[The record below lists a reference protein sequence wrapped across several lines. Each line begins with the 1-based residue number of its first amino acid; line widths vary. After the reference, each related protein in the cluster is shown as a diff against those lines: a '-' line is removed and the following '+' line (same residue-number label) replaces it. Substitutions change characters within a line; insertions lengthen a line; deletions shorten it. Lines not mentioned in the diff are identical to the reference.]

1 VSEPLHPGG
10 PSSSGSQNISAA
22 AQRAREQLREEFEQ
36 LRVDIGGLG
45 TEQGGDDGPPPGTG
59 FGRVRASLAVLAL
72 SAAVAAAAANFALN
86 GGKTAKSGSVSLG
99 PPSHEPPESGAI
111 AAGLGGPES
120 SFPVLSLI
128 APGLRTDTLGSSA
141 GLPIAGPPFTGPSHV
156 FVVGK
161 PVPVGGHGSLA
172 EGVAGANPVGHLPAP
187 TTSPTPT
194 PTPAAPAPE
203 ASQQLAY
210 SPPPPPSAGGGGNP
224 GGGNPGGGNPGG
236 GNPGGGPGHGPG
248 DKPEDSGS
256 GHGASGGPGNGLGKG
271 HIKGQGKGHDGGSPG
286 NGHEKDPSGGE
297 TAQTGYGEDG
307 SSDDPGGS
315 APAKSPSA
323 APAPP
328 AEPSPPAEEHGKGHG
343 KATAPGQLKK

>member
-1 VSEPLHPGG
+1 VSEPLQ
-10 PSSSGSQNISAA
+10 PSDPSASGSRNVSSA

-36 LRVDIGGLG
+36 LRVDIGALG
-45 TEQGGDDGPPPGTG
+45 IEESGDVGSPAGSG

-72 SAAVAAAAANFALN
+72 TAAVAAAAANFALN
-86 GGKTAKSGSVSLG
+86 GGKTQKNGSVSLG
-99 PPSHEPPESGAI
+99 PPSNEPPEPGVL
-111 AAGLGGPES
+111 AAGLGGAEN

-128 APGLRTDTLGSSA
+128 APGLRTDILGSSA
-141 GLPIAGPPFTGPSHV
+141 GLPIAGPPFSGPSHV

-161 PVPVGGHGSLA
+161 PVPVGGHGSRA

-203 ASQQLAY
+203 APQDLAY
-210 SPPPPPSAGGGGNP
+210 SPPPPPSPGDGGNP
-224 GGGNPGGGNPGG
+224 GGGNPGDG

-248 DKPEDSGS
+248 EKSEHGGS
-256 GHGASGGPGNGLGKG
+256 GHAASAGPGNGLGKG
-271 HIKGQGKGHDGGSPG
+271 HIKAQGKGHDGGSSG
-286 NGHEKDPSGGE
+286 NGHEKDPGAGE

-307 SSDDPGGS
+307 SSGDPGGS
-315 APAKSPSA
+315 GPAKSPGG

-328 AEPSPPAEEHGKGHG
+328 AEPTSPAEEHGKGHG